1 MPDADYGQLRRLR
14 GEYRMLYLYIVR
26 HGETEWNKEG
36 RMQGRLNSNLTPMGK
51 KYATRLGERLKDTEF
66 AHIISSPS
74 GRALETVQLIKGNRD
89 IPIMTDERIMEMNLG
104 SWQGLRH
111 DDLKKKYPNEYEQF
125 INKPDNHQIE
135 GAESLT
141 EMSNRATEF
150 LTGLKK
156 SRDNGNLLVVTHGRF
171 ISALYAVFKGVE
183 LKDIW
188 AGPTVQ
194 GTSLTIVKLNQE
206 QYEVLLEADMSH
218 VHGAETI
225 IRS

>member
-1 MPDADYGQLRRLR
+1 
-14 GEYRMLYLYIVR
+14 MLYLYIVR

-104 SWQGLRH
+104 SWQGMRQ
-111 DDLKKKYPNEYEQF
+111 DELKKKFPNEFEQF
-125 INKPDNHQIE
+125 INKPDDHQIE

>member
-1 MPDADYGQLRRLR
+1 
-14 GEYRMLYLYIVR
+14 MLYLYIVR

-36 RMQGRLNSNLTPMGK
+36 RMQGRLNSNLTPRGK
-51 KYATRLGERLKDTEF
+51 KYAMLLGERLKDTEF

-74 GRALETVQLIKGNRD
+74 GRTLETVQLIKGNRD
-89 IPIMTDERIMEMNLG
+89 IPIITDERIMEMNLG
-104 SWQGLRH
+104 SWQGMKQ
-111 DDLKKKYPNEYEQF
+111 DDLKKQYPNEYEHF
-125 INKPDNHQIE
+125 INKPDDHQIE

-150 LTGLKK
+150 LTELKK

-194 GTSLTIVKLNQE
+194 GTSLTIVKLDQE

-218 VHGAETI
+218 VQGEETI

>member
-1 MPDADYGQLRRLR
+1 
-14 GEYRMLYLYIVR
+14 MLYLYIVR

-218 VHGAETI
+218 VQGEETI